1 MFLTGLGALLIF
13 GGLLYMVRATIW
25 RGPLSGRDSSRPVRD
40 TLEPPRRGLG
50 FLGIASNW
58 PGIVLIAAGAVLM
71 ASGASL

>member
-13 GGLLYMVRATIW
+13 GGLLYMARTTIW
-25 RGPLSGRDSSRPVRD
+25 RGPLSGRDSSRQVRD

-58 PGIVLIAAGAVLM
+58 PGIVLMAAGAVLM
-71 ASGASL
+71 ASGASF

>member
-13 GGLLYMVRATIW
+13 GGLLYMARATIW
-25 RGPLSGRDSSRPVRD
+25 RGPLSGRDSSRQVRD

-58 PGIVLIAAGAVLM
+58 PGIALMAAGAVLM

>member
-13 GGLLYMVRATIW
+13 GGLLYMARTAIW
-25 RGPLSGRDSSRPVRD
+25 RGPLSGRDSPRQVRD

-58 PGIVLIAAGAVLM
+58 PGIVLMAAGAVLM
-71 ASGASL
+71 ASGASF